1 MGALIIDVDFTV
13 AFTVGF
19 GLIIGVFITVVFN
32 AGLTIVVE
40 FNKLSIWGWI
50 IVDELIVLIF
60 ELLTVALI

>member
-40 FNKLSIWGWI
+40 FNKLSI
-50 IVDELIVLIF
+50 
-60 ELLTVALI
+60 